1 MSSPDA
7 GHEVHHHHHKNRHL
21 AEKFEGFIG
30 IAMVAAI
37 VVLGAILIYGLI
49 NTGSTAPSW
58 MQ

>member
-1 MSSPDA
+1 MSSP
-7 GHEVHHHHHKNRHL
+7 EVHQHHHKNRHL

-49 NTGSTAPSW
+49 NTGSSTPAW

>member
-1 MSSPDA
+1 MMSPDT
-7 GHEVHHHHHKNRHL
+7 GHEAHHHHKNRHL

-49 NTGSTAPSW
+49 NTGSSTPSW